1 MTKNQRVLGVGRL
14 LITVYGILA
23 TAATVRAAYQLARKF
38 DEAPVAYSLSALS
51 AVVYILATVALAKRG
66 AGWHKVA
73 LVTIWFELVGVLVVG
88 SLSLIHPE
96 IFQHASVWSLYGIG
110 YGFIPL
116 ALPVLGLIWL
126 RKQTNRA

>member
-73 LVTIWFELVGVLVVG
+73 LATIWFELVGVLVVG

>member
-66 AGWHKVA
+66 AGWHKIA
-73 LVTIWFELVGVLVVG
+73 LATIWFELAGVLVVG